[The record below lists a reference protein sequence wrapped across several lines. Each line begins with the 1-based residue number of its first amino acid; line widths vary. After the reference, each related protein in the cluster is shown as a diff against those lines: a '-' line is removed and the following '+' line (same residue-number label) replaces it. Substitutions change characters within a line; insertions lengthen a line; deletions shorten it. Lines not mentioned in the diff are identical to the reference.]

1 MAVQVKLPLHVTPLA
16 DRASPSCQM
25 SPSRD
30 AQGTSRETGPMDTR
44 TQAFDV
50 CVIGSGPAGGILAKE
65 LAESG
70 AKVIL
75 IEAGPWIT
83 AKEFHFHAWPYEF
96 PNHVIPEVGHSTN
109 ATERIR
115 YEDSDSISV
124 DTLRAVGGRSI
135 HWNAVCLRFAE
146 RDFREKSLE
155 GIEEDWPLT
164 YEELAPYYSHVE
176 NMIGVTGSRE
186 NLEILPDGVFLAP
199 LKFRCSE
206 KIVKVACDRMGIP
219 FIPTR
224 KALITVPYDGRP
236 ACHYCGHCMH
246 GCDVSAIFSTATTMV
261 PKAQKTG
268 NFTLLPSKLA
278 REILV
283 DREGRARAVSIV
295 DTITRKEEEIRAR
308 IFAVCGGAIESP
320 RLLLNSRSPRFP
332 NGLANSSGLVGR
344 YLTGHSGAELSGYL
358 EALVGTG
365 PVNNDG
371 ATDHAIIPRFNHRD
385 RRRPGYVGGW
395 HYQMN
400 FAGFMFPYQARFLK
414 GFGKGFKQQVRFLQ
428 PGFFQ
433 LYSVCKC
440 VAQKEN
446 YVSVDPARPDAYG
459 IPTPVVR
466 FRFCD
471 NDRKLRKDSIERGKE
486 ILNGAKAKPIFGEN
500 LEIEGLIS
508 HEVGTTRMGND
519 PRTSVLSSFCQAH
532 DVKNLFVISGSAFT
546 TIPEKNPTHTI
557 MALAVRAAR
566 YIASE
571 SRRGHSLS

>member
-1 MAVQVKLPLHVTPLA
+1 MGTRAQVY
-16 DRASPSCQM
+16 
-25 SPSRD
+25 
-30 AQGTSRETGPMDTR
+30 
-44 TQAFDV
+44 DV

-65 LAESG
+65 LAERG

-75 IEAGPWIT
+75 IEAGPWIST
-83 AKEFHFHAWPYEF
+83 EEFHFHAWPYEF
-96 PNHVIPEVGHSTN
+96 PNLSVPGFGYSTK
-109 ATERIR
+109 ASEPIH
-115 YEDSDSISV
+115 YEDSDHIGV
-124 DTLRAVGGRSI
+124 DTMRAVGGRSI

-146 RDFREKSLE
+146 RDFRERSLE

-164 YEELAPYYSHVE
+164 YQDLAPDYSYVE
-176 NMIGVTGSRE
+176 RMIGVTGSRE
-186 NLEILPDGVFLAP
+186 NLDILPDGEFLPP

-206 KIVKVACDRMGIP
+206 EIVKGVCDRMGIP

-236 ACHYCGHCMH
+236 PCHYCGNCMH
-246 GCDVSAIFSTATTMV
+246 GCDVGAIFSTATTMI

-283 DREGRARAVSIV
+283 DQEGRARAISII
-295 DTITRKEEEIRAR
+295 DTNTEKEEEIRAR

-344 YLTGHSGAELSGYL
+344 YLTGHSGAGLFGYL
-358 EALVGTG
+358 ERLVGTK

-371 ATDHAIIPRFNHRD
+371 ALDHALIPRFNHRGQAKLD
-385 RRRPGYVGGW
+385 YVGGW

-400 FAGFMFPYQARFLK
+400 FAGFMYPHQANYLK
-414 GFGKGFKQQVRFLQ
+414 GFGKSFKEQVRFLQ
-428 PGFFQ
+428 PGFFHIT
-433 LYSVCKC
+433 SICKS

-446 YVSVDPARPDAYG
+446 YVTVDPARPDAYG
-459 IPTPVVR
+459 IPTPVIR

-471 NDRKLRKDSIERGKE
+471 NDRKLHKDSIERAKE
-486 ILNGAKAKPIFGEN
+486 ILEGAKANPIY
-500 LEIEGLIS
+500 GLDQDIGGLAS
-508 HEVGTTRMGND
+508 HEAGTTRMGND
-519 PRTSVLSSFCQAH
+519 PRTSVLNSYCQAH

-546 TIPEKNPTHTI
+546 TIPEKNPTNTI
-557 MALAVRAAR
+557 MALSVRAAR
-566 YIASE
+566 YITSQATQ
-571 SRRGHSLS
+571 RNF